1 MTQPTLTREG
11 INAALFALLQTVPG
25 ITTFTRVWKNFD
37 QFAPAEQ
44 PVLILATGNPRPTQD
59 EDGAPTRWKYEFV
72 VYLYAYAQS
81 SNNSVAPSTIINNLM
96 DAIEAVLKPMAIN
109 GPPGWPGKVQVLGD
123 LTGRIRH
130 AWISDTVLTDEGVLG
145 PQSIAVFPIEVEFV

>member
-11 INAALFALLQTVPG
+11 INAALYSLLQTVPG
-25 ITTFTRVWKNFD
+25 IVTFSRVWKNFD
-37 QFAPAEQ
+37 QFDPAHQ
-44 PVLILATGNPRPTQD
+44 PVLILAPGNPRPIQSP
-59 EDGAPTRWKYEFV
+59 DGAPTVWRYEFV

-81 SNNSVAPSTIINNLM
+81 SNNSIAPSTIINNLM
-96 DAIEAVLKPMAIN
+96 DTIEAVLKPVTGG
-109 GPPGWPGKVQVLGD
+109 GPPGFPGTVQVLGD
-123 LTGRIRH
+123 TTGRIRH